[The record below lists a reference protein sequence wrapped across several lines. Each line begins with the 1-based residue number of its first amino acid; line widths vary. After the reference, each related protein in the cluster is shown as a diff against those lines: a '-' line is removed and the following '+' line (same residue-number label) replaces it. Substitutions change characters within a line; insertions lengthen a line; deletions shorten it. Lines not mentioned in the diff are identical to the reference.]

1 MREEEGHGTV
11 IDTPQYIAPEIVIID
26 GYDEKVDIWALGI
39 SLFKIVTGQTS
50 FESLYV
56 SDTIANIRKIRPL
69 SLKFG
74 RTTTF

>member
-39 SLFKIVTGQTS
+39 SLFKVFTGRTP